1 MAAAS
6 SNQPGAQNGPPVYV
20 YNPHKKSLTERTMF
34 VLGRNGLPSWEH
46 VIYNKY
52 IDVRQKYEDFKDAT
66 NKFMLDVPLIELD
79 NITYK
84 WKNTTDFYNKP
95 IIETVRIHRYKH
107 PRYGSDDPHVIIMH
121 PSWNNDNGTIYIVDD
136 PRFLYFDKKDKDKL
150 IMDAVAFWNG
160 IEGLS
165 KYKKNIE
172 QSILVYHKKMN
183 AMHSGGRRACRTRR
197 TRRTRK

>member
-6 SNQPGAQNGPPVYV
+6 SNQPEAQNGPRVYV
-20 YNPHKKSLTERTMF
+20 YNPVKNNITERTMF
-34 VLGRNGLPSWEH
+34 VSGRNGLPSWEH

-66 NKFMLDVPLIELD
+66 NNFMLDVPLIKLD

-84 WKNTTDFYNKP
+84 WKGGSNKYRKP
-95 IIETVRIHRYKH
+95 ITETVRIHRYTH
-107 PRYGSDDPHVIIMH
+107 PRHSSKDPHVIIMH
-121 PSWNNDNGTIYIVDD
+121 PSWNDNGTLYIVDD
-136 PRFLYFDKKDKDKL
+136 PGFLHLDKKDKDNL
-150 IMDAVAFWNG
+150 IMQAGLFWNG

-165 KYKKNIE
+165 KYKTKVE
-172 QSILVYHKKMN
+172 QTIQAYHTVMN